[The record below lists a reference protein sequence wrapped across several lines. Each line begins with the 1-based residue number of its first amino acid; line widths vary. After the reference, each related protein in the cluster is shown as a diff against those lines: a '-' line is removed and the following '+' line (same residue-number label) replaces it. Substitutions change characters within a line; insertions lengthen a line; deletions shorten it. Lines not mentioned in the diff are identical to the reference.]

1 MIRGVTGLKEA
12 VLALFAML
20 GTALSAALGGWDAAL
35 QTLVACMVLDY
46 LSGLVVAG
54 VFKRSEK
61 SVDGALDSRAG
72 FRGLC
77 KKGAELALVLVGAR
91 LDHLLGGDWAR
102 TAVILF
108 FIGNEGL
115 SILENLGL
123 MGVPYPAF
131 LREALD
137 VLKEQND
144 RGKSDHEM

>member
-1 MIRGVTGLKEA
+1 MKEA